1 MLRFIVHRFFG
12 FISIMFIVSIVIFS
26 ITRMIPG
33 DPAAV
38 LLGPQA
44 TLADIE
50 AMRERLGL
58 NQPYLVQYASFL
70 TGLLHGDLGTS
81 IYYHQSVMSLIL
93 ERLPNTIILGTTA
106 LAIAITVAIP
116 MGVLSATK
124 QYSFWDYGG
133 MMVALIGVSMPVFW
147 LGLMLVL
154 LFSVNLGWLPATGM
168 GSMKEGLWDFISHL
182 ILPSIALSTIPMA
195 TLARITRSS
204 TLEVIRSDYVRTAR
218 AKGLSETVVI
228 WKHAFRN
235 ALIPLLTVLGLQIS
249 NMLSGAVLTET
260 IFSWPGM
267 GRLIVDAIE
276 KRDFVMVQGNV
287 LFVVTIFVT
296 VNLIIDILYAVANP
310 KISVKSTGRE

>member
-1 MLRFIVHRFFG
+1 MLRFIIQRFFG
-12 FISIMFIVSIVIFS
+12 FISILFIVSVVIFC

-44 TLADIE
+44 SVADIAE
-50 AMRERLGL
+50 MREQLGL
-58 NQPYLVQYASFL
+58 DKPYLVQYGTFL
-70 TGLLHGDLGTS
+70 AGLLHGDLGTS

-93 ERLPNTIILGTTA
+93 ERLPNTIILGTTSLVIA
-106 LAIAITVAIP
+106 LAVAIP
-116 MGVLSATK
+116 MGVLSATR
-124 QYSFWDYGG
+124 QYSLWDYGA
-133 MMVALIGVSMPVFW
+133 MVVALFGVSMPVFW
-147 LGLMLVL
+147 LGLMMVL
-154 LFSVNLGWLPATGM
+154 LFSVHLGWLPATGM
-168 GSMKEGLWDFISHL
+168 GSLTEGLWDFLSHL

-195 TLARITRSS
+195 TFARITRSS

-249 NMLSGAVLTET
+249 HMLSGAVLTET

-276 KRDFVMVQGNV
+276 KRDYVMVQGNI
-287 LFVVTIFVT
+287 LFVVAVFVT
-296 VNLIIDILYAVANP
+296 VNLVIDILYAVANP

>member
-106 LAIAITVAIP
+106 LAIAIIVAIP

-124 QYSFWDYGG
+124 QYSLWDYGG

>member
-124 QYSFWDYGG
+124 QYSLWDYGG

>member
-1 MLRFIVHRFFG
+1 LLRFIVHRFLG

-106 LAIAITVAIP
+106 MAIAITVAIP

-124 QYSFWDYGG
+124 QYSLWDYGG